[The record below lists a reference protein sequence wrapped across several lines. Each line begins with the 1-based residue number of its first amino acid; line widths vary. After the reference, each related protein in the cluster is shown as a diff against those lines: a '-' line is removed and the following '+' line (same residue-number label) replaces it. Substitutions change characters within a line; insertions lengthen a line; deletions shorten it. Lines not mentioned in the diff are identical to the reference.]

1 MLIIGELIN
10 CTRKKIA
17 EAVEKQDWAYLQDII
32 KKQAEAG
39 ATYIDLNSGIA
50 GREAEVL
57 KLLVELA
64 QEATDLPLSLDCAS
78 AKAIEEALPLCK
90 KTPFINSITAE
101 KSRIAS
107 LLPVAASHKTK
118 IIALCMGDN
127 GIPSTA
133 DEKLKVASKL
143 IDELTRAG
151 LPLDDIYVD
160 PCVFPIS
167 TDQKCG
173 IAVLDIIE
181 RVMRM
186 FKGVH
191 TICGLSNVSY
201 GLPERKLL
209 NQTFLLLAMAR
220 GLDAAILDPLDSR
233 MMANIIAAESL
244 LGRDDYCIKYIE
256 AHRSGKLAA
265 AAKA

>member
-17 EAVEKQDWAYLQDII
+17 EAVEKKDWDYLKDII
-32 KKQAEAG
+32 KKQADAG
-39 ATYIDLNSGIA
+39 AHYIDLNSGIA

-64 QEATDLPLSLDCAS
+64 QEVTDLPVSLDCAR
-78 AKAIEEALPLCK
+78 AQAIEEALPLCK

-101 KSRIAS
+101 KSKLQS
-107 LLPVAASHKTK
+107 LLPLAASGKTK
-118 IIALCMGDN
+118 VIALCMGDE

-133 DEKLKVASKL
+133 EDKFKVASRL
-143 IDELTRAG
+143 IDEMTRAG
-151 LPLDDIYVD
+151 LPLDNIYVD
-160 PCVFPIS
+160 ACVFPIS

-173 IAVLDIIE
+173 MAVLDAIE
-181 RVMRM
+181 RVMGA

-191 TICGLSNVSY
+191 TSIGLSNVSY

-209 NQTFLLLAMAR
+209 NQTFMLLAMAG
-220 GLDAAILDPLDSR
+220 GLDAVILDPLDSR
-233 MMANIIAAESL
+233 MMANITAAEVL

-256 AHRSGKLAA
+256 AFKSGKLAA